1 MESEIRLRLDPVRLF
16 WYCTGSADGNQD
28 DWLCA
33 CLSND
38 QQWCNT
44 KYMKESINIPA
55 SSQEQCRRLTIKH
68 VVASYMAL
76 DVPHSC
82 IDLNFPAPASTH
94 TLVRARSLWA
104 RRLGTS
110 DQPFIFLMCK
120 CRNLISLSI
129 LDGSQSNSGLKYM
142 RVSSFRICCQNAVKP
157 PFACVTACRRS
168 SIPSMSRLMNSIG
181 ISLQQSCTC
190 IQSWSKF
197 VALTGS

>member
-82 IDLNFPAPASTH
+82 IDLNVPAPASTH
-94 TLVRARSLWA
+94 TV
-104 RRLGTS
+104 T
-110 DQPFIFLMCK
+110 
-120 CRNLISLSI
+120 
-129 LDGSQSNSGLKYM
+129 
-142 RVSSFRICCQNAVKP
+142 RVHTFP
-157 PFACVTACRRS
+157 
-168 SIPSMSRLMNSIG
+168 SIPRHCSVMTV
-181 ISLQQSCTC
+181 TC
-190 IQSWSKF
+190 PLAHHMITGAANPKRQVIRF
-197 VALTGS
+197 VYKIKEVFTPRKVRV